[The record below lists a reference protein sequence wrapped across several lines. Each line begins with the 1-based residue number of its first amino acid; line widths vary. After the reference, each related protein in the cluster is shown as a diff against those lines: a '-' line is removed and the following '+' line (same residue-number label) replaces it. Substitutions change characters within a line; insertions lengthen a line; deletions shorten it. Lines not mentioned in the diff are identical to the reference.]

1 MEPESIPETAAES
14 AAPLSLNEILVARR
28 VTAYRCPGEVDAI
41 SEGVHLSRL
50 ATFYHKCRHCEHRT
64 DVARLAPSLQ
74 RQWAQFIEAP
84 EQPRLFQ
91 TDGVRGL
98 YLNQLTRNEAS
109 QVAAAFVSTLREVVE
124 IWRTRHPAPPSR
136 WLKVIFG
143 HDTRPS
149 SPDLAIAAATTLR
162 QHGCEL
168 VDLGWSVRPQ
178 LDLVLKSRGADGAF
192 FITGHGSPTGWNGCD
207 LVGPD
212 GIVWSRGGVLDLV
225 EQRFQQSC
233 PRPEREA
240 APQTPFDATGETLA
254 VLRRELHGLRPLNVA
269 IECREPTLERL
280 LSASFADWPGALQL
294 RALSE
299 AGASP
304 GELGADVAFR
314 IGEDARQCEMFD
326 EAGQRVSERSILF
339 GLGEQLLTEHPH
351 VDVVLSDEL
360 FDRSGWTVER
370 CGPGYL
376 VFHRGGASEEQL
388 LRTMQGL
395 NSSLGVDRQGRYWI
409 RKEGQVRCE
418 GWLTAAMILKSMSR
432 TDGRAS
438 EWCH

>member
-1 MEPESIPETAAES
+1 MEPDSIPEP
-14 AAPLSLNEILVARR
+14 AAPYDLTP
-28 VTAYRCPGEVDAI
+28 VTRAISAYRCPGEPDEI

-50 ATFYHKCRHCEHRT
+50 STFYHKCRYCDHRV

-74 RQWAQFIEAP
+74 RQWDQLIQFP

-124 IWRTRHPAPPSR
+124 IWRTRHPSPPSR
-136 WLKVIFG
+136 WLKVVFG
-143 HDTRPS
+143 HDSRPS

-168 VDLGWSVRPQ
+168 IDLGWSVRPQ
-178 LDLVLKSRGADGAF
+178 LDLVLSSTGADGAF
-192 FITGHGSPTGWNGCD
+192 FVTGHGSPTGWNGCD

-240 APQTPFDATGETLA
+240 APLTHYDATSETLA
-254 VLRRELHGLRPLNVA
+254 VLRNELHGLRPLNVA
-269 IECREPTLERL
+269 VECRDPTLEKL
-280 LSASFADWPGALQL
+280 LISSQPAWLGALL
-294 RALSE
+294 MNSPLDASNRA
-299 AGASP
+299 
-304 GELGADVAFR
+304 ADVAFR
-314 IGEDARQCEMFD
+314 FGEDARQCEVYD
-326 EAGQRVSERSILF
+326 EAGEPISERRILF
-339 GLGEQLLTEHPH
+339 GVGELLLTEHPH
-351 VDVVLSDEL
+351 VDVVLSDEM
-360 FDRSGWTVER
+360 FDRYGWAVER

-376 VFHRGGASEEQL
+376 VFHRGGPSEEQL
-388 LRTMQGL
+388 LRSMQSL
-395 NSSLGVDRQGRYWI
+395 NSSLGVDGQGRYWI
-409 RKEGQVRCE
+409 RQEGQIRCE
-418 GWLTAAMILKSMSR
+418 AWLTAAMILKSISR
-432 TDGRAS
+432 TDGRVS
-438 EWCH
+438 EWCR

>member
-1 MEPESIPETAAES
+1 MEPESISET
-14 AAPLSLNEILVARR
+14 AAPLSPDGILGARG
-28 VTAYRCPGEVDAI
+28 VIAYRCPGEADEI

-50 ATFYHKCRHCEHRT
+50 STFYHKCRHCEHRT

-74 RQWAQFIEAP
+74 RQWAQLIEAP

-98 YLNQLTRNEAS
+98 YLNQLTRYEAS

-136 WLKVIFG
+136 WLKVVFG
-143 HDTRPS
+143 HDSRPS

-162 QHGCEL
+162 QHGGEL
-168 VDLGWSVRPQ
+168 IDLGRSVRPQ
-178 LDLVLKSRGADGAF
+178 LDLVLRSSGADGAF
-192 FITGHGSPTGWNGCD
+192 FITGYGSPTGWNGCD

-233 PRPEREA
+233 PRREREA

-280 LSASFADWPGALQL
+280 LAASSADWPGTLQL
-294 RALSE
+294 RDLSE
-299 AGASP
+299 GGASV
-304 GELGADVAFR
+304 ADVAFR

-326 EAGQRVSERSILF
+326 EAGQRGPERCVLF
-339 GLGEQLLTEHPH
+339 GIGELLLTEHPH
-351 VDVVLSDEL
+351 VDVVLTDEL

-376 VFHRGGASEEQL
+376 VFHRGGPSEEQL

-395 NSSLGVDRQGRYWI
+395 NSSLGVDGQGRYWI

-438 EWCH
+438 EWCR